1 MPDAAPV
8 APLAGPFACAPGFD
22 DTSRPGSE
30 WMARDAVRFARAESG
45 AEVPHASF
53 TWYAWDRPTLTV
65 GTLQDAARDLDLAAC
80 ARDGI
85 PVVRRPT
92 GGRAVLHADE
102 WTYGAIVPLDHPE
115 LGGNLAESC
124 RALVGLVCAAL
135 ESAYGVAA
143 APADGRAAGR
153 AAIAATAGSA
163 ACFARA
169 YGHEAVVGGRKLMGS
184 AQRRGRRVLL
194 QQGSLLVGP
203 GHERLARYLRGAGP
217 ELERALA
224 EGTVTLGALCGGR
237 PDPAP
242 FRTAFARVWEESA
255 RGGYAPARSA

>member
-1 MPDAAPV
+1 MPDVAPG

-22 DTSRPGSE
+22 DTPRTGAE
-30 WMARDAVRFARAESG
+30 LMARDAARFARAESG
-45 AEVPHASF
+45 AEAPRASF
-53 TWYAWDRPTLTV
+53 TWYTWDRPTLTV
-65 GTLQDAARDLDLAAC
+65 GTLQDAARDLDFAAC

-115 LGGNLAESC
+115 LGGSLADSC
-124 RALVGLVCAAL
+124 RALVALVCAAL
-135 ESAYGVAA
+135 EEAYGVAA
-143 APADGRAAGR
+143 APADRSTP
-153 AAIAATAGSA
+153 AIASPAGSA

-169 YGHEAVVGGRKLMGS
+169 FGHEAIADGRKLMGS

-194 QQGSLLVGP
+194 QQGSLLLGP
-203 GHERLARYLRGAGP
+203 GHERLARYLPGTGP
-217 ELERALA
+217 ALERALA
-224 EGTVTLGALCGGR
+224 TGTVTLAALCGGR

-242 FRTAFARVWEESA
+242 FRAAFARAWGERAEGRYVS
-255 RGGYAPARSA
+255 ARSA